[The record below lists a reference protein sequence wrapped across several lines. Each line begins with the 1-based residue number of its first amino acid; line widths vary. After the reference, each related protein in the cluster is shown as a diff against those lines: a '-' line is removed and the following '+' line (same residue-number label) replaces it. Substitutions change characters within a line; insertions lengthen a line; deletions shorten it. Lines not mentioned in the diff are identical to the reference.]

1 MIWMRLVGWILR
13 ALREGPTPRQ
23 LSGGLALGLALGLI
37 SGWPLQNWVL
47 LLLLLILSVNITTA
61 LAGALLGSMLG
72 LLLDPL
78 ADVLGGWLLQDI
90 AVLQGLWT
98 ALYNSPPW
106 GLTRFNNT
114 VTLGSTALAVLLMPI
129 AFVAGAWAVR
139 GYRERVLARLKGMR
153 WVQAIMGSR
162 FYGWFLKAQD
172 MGFI

>member
-37 SGWPLQNWVL
+37 DGWPIQNWL
-47 LLLLLILSVNITTA
+47 LLLLILILSVNITMA
-61 LAGALLGSMLG
+61 LAGAILGGLLG
-72 LLLDPL
+72 LLLDPV
-78 ADVLGGWLLQDI
+78 ADALGGWLLLDMP
-90 AVLQGLWT
+90 ALQGLWT

-106 GLTRFNNT
+106 ALTRFNNT
-114 VTLGSTALAVLLMPI
+114 VALGSTVLALVLIPI
-129 AFVAGAWAVR
+129 VFVAGAWAVR
-139 GYRERVLARLKGMR
+139 SYRERVLTRLKGMR

-162 FYGWFLKAQD
+162 FYGWLLKVQD